1 MGLSDQSI
9 SHTSWIYRLIIKGK
23 NKRPNDTGSS
33 MKIRTK
39 LLAVIAISV
48 IVPILFVSSFSI
60 YQKRA
65 VALEHFE
72 ASSISEITQIDNAF
86 TIFFKG
92 IEENVSYLAENPLV
106 KDNSFKL
113 SNFVNGPGS
122 FSGHKQVGGKETEL
136 FNLYES
142 FGQTHPGLAYV
153 YGGREDGGYVA
164 WPDVPMKD
172 PYDPRG
178 RPWYKT
184 AMANPGKV
192 ARTGAYYWAGDDAT
206 YVGTVKAVT
215 DNSGK
220 VIGVQA
226 MDVSVKQLTEI
237 VQSIRIGEAGHVV
250 LVEDNGTV
258 LVDPLLEEH
267 NFKKVGELDTALFK
281 ALSGNQ
287 SGLIE
292 VERNGESYLA
302 NVVQSPSLGWRF
314 IALVPESE
322 VYASANSVAWMSL
335 IIAVVLSAV
344 FVGIGAMFARLITRP
359 IDSVVDVL
367 KNIAD
372 GEGDLTTR
380 LPVQSNDEVGELS
393 RAFNHFMEKLQ
404 TIIQQ
409 VVGLS
414 GELKVSAVAAADSAN
429 TSLSEV
435 KHQLDQITLVATSV
449 EQMSAA
455 TQEIAGNAERTS
467 HAASESAEFSEQGQ
481 AVVMSARDSI
491 GGLASEVATASEII
505 VRLSEHSQQINSILG
520 TIQGI
525 AEQTNL
531 LALNAAIEAARA
543 GDNGRGF
550 AVVADEVRSLSQK
563 TTVSTDDIRNMI
575 STLQDTTQ
583 EAVAIMQRS
592 EKMAQHSVD
601 EANHAYDQLIQITD
615 SVNNIRDMSAQIAT
629 ATEEQSA
636 VNAGIADNTTQI
648 RMIADQMSDE
658 ADFRMNRSK
667 KLHSLSEGMQEQVG
681 RFKV

>member
-1 MGLSDQSI
+1 
-9 SHTSWIYRLIIKGK
+9 
-23 NKRPNDTGSS
+23 

-39 LLAVIAISV
+39 LLAVIAVSV
-48 IVPILFVSSFSI
+48 IVPILVVSSFSI

-72 ASSISEITQIDNAF
+72 TSSTSEITQIDNAF

-92 IEENVSYLAENPLV
+92 IEDNVSFLAEHPLV
-106 KDNSFKL
+106 KDSSFSL

-122 FSGHKQVGGKETEL
+122 FVSHKQTGGKEAAL
-136 FNLYES
+136 YNLYES
-142 FGQTHPGLAYV
+142 FGESHPGLAYV
-153 YGGREDGGYVA
+153 YGGREDGGYIS
-164 WPDVPMKD
+164 WPDVPLKD

-178 RPWYKT
+178 RPWYKA

-206 YVGTVKAVT
+206 YVGTVKSIT
-215 DNSGK
+215 DDSGR

-237 VQSIRIGEAGHVV
+237 VKSIKIGDAGHVV

-258 LVDPLLEEH
+258 LVDPLLEDH
-267 NFKKVGELDTALFK
+267 NFKKVGELDTPLFK
-281 ALSGNQ
+281 ALNGNQ
-287 SGLIE
+287 SGLLE
-292 VERNGESYLA
+292 VQRNGETYLA
-302 NVVQSPSLGWRF
+302 NVVTSPGLGWRF
-314 IALVPESE
+314 VALVPESE
-322 VYASANSVAWMSL
+322 VYAAANRVAWLSMV
-335 IIAVVLSAV
+335 IALVLSGV
-344 FVGIGAMFARLITRP
+344 FVAIGAVFARLISRP

-414 GELKVSAVAAADSAN
+414 GELKVSAVAAAESAN
-429 TSLSEV
+429 TSQSEV

-449 EQMSAA
+449 EEMSAA

-467 HAASESAEFSEQGQ
+467 LAASESAKFSEQGQ
-481 AVVMSARDSI
+481 SVVMSARDSI
-491 GGLASEVATASEII
+491 GNLAGEVATASEII

-563 TTVSTDDIRNMI
+563 TTVSTDDIRSMI
-575 STLQDTTQ
+575 STLQNTTQ

-592 EKMAQHSVD
+592 ETMAQSSVE
-601 EANHAYDQLIQITD
+601 EANHAYDQLVQITD

-636 VNAGIADNTTQI
+636 VNSGIADNTSQI

-658 ADFRMNRSK
+658 ADARLARSE
-667 KLHSLSEGMQEQVG
+667 KLHGLSEGMQEQVG
-681 RFKV
+681 RFQV